1 MTSPINIGTHRLINL
16 GADSRQSLSKFTASD
31 LTTRNTLVIKTT
43 ELLELTGLQALELAV
58 DSFDKP
64 FKEFGR

>member
-1 MTSPINIGTHRLINL
+1 MTSSINVGTHRLIDL
-16 GADSRQSLSKFTASD
+16 GANGRQPLGKFTASD
-31 LTTRNTLVIKTT
+31 LTTRNALMVKTT